1 MLELDIMSK
10 RGGGSMVEEKE
21 ETVERGRWCL
31 AAPCLRLGFFF
42 FLESKRVK
50 YIVVVQS
57 KQATCFRSN
66 GQNFN

>member
-42 FLESKRVK
+42 FGEQAGEIYS
-50 YIVVVQS
+50 S
-57 KQATCFRSN
+57 SAKQASHMF
-66 GQNFN
+66 

>member
-1 MLELDIMSK
+1 MVF
-10 RGGGSMVEEKE
+10 GGAVPEAR
-21 ETVERGRWCL
+21 V
-31 AAPCLRLGFFF
+31 FF